1 MQKIKSLMARQG
13 LKSPQESVVDMS
25 PVESFRTPSKE
36 ELREL
41 REQPTDPQAEQEIID
56 SIEEVYF
63 SSDSFDMKLPPDLNL
78 LELEEYRDKLKRQQ
92 AATLRWQRSSPG
104 VTAGALSPN
113 ADPGS

>member
-1 MQKIKSLMARQG
+1 MSYLEG
-13 LKSPQESVVDMS
+13 LKSPQESVVDTS

-41 REQPTDPQAEQEIID
+41 REQPTDPQAQQEIID

-63 SSDSFDMKLPPDLNL
+63 SSDSFDMVQYELEKLPPDLNL

-92 AATLRWQRSSPG
+92 AA
-104 VTAGALSPN
+104 
-113 ADPGS
+113 